1 MKRIA
6 SSDAVAV
13 APTYSADAGSQGHFG
28 ESPNPTHVTAKWMES
43 VQEGLCRTI
52 SNAGETLTDDMDQ
65 FPNVV
70 NGVHGIKSHATSTG
84 SATTPKKRVAVAT
97 TMSLASGEDSLV
109 AANAGSIASGDNSAC
124 VAGLTGVSSG
134 LGSFVGGGNTTT
146 ASGTGAATLGG
157 ASSTASGARS
167 VAVGGTTNTVSGDDS
182 AIVGAT
188 SSTATSTKCV
198 VVGGTSHNAT
208 GANSGCFGGN
218 DSDATAAQAVCVGGD
233 GNDATGT
240 NSATVGGSS
249 NAASGT
255 RAVAIGGTSHIASAT
270 DSACVGGNNN
280 EVSTG
285 AASVA
290 VGGTSNTVTGADSGS
305 LAGVGHTVSGM
316 QSVALGGE
324 SSTVAGDYAAALGMT
339 GSRVTS
345 NADRSVL
352 IGAQNCELNTALAVA
367 GGYSGTALTPD
378 GTDNNLTWRIKSS
391 DGTMVLSSTL
401 TQSGD
406 PNADYAEL
414 FENAE
419 LGQIPPGSLVA
430 RTGRRVRI
438 AKPGDRVLGVVSA
451 APAFLAG
458 GTGELGWAKRHMTDE
473 WGRVVTE
480 DVPVLDADGNAR
492 YVLTVPKASEQWDP
506 ARKNVPRT
514 QRPDEWTAVALL
526 GQVRVRIG
534 PGVTV
539 GDMLVPGPNGCA
551 VAGEVWGRPVE
562 VMEIAIPYNKAR
574 GYGVALCLV
583 G

>member
-6 SSDAVAV
+6 SSTAVAV
-13 APTYSADAGSQGHFG
+13 APTYSADAGTPGHFG
-28 ESPNPTHVTAKWMES
+28 ESPDPTHLTAKWCEA
-43 VQEGLCRTI
+43 VQEGVCRTI
-52 SNAGETLTDDMDQ
+52 ENAGETLTDSMDQ
-65 FPNVV
+65 FPNAV

-167 VAVGGTTNTVSGDDS
+167 TAIGGTTNTVSGDDS
-182 AIVGAT
+182 AAIGAT
-188 SSTATSTKCV
+188 SSSVTSTKCV
-198 VVGGTSHNAT
+198 VAGGTAHTASAANAAVVGGSTN
-208 GANSGCFGGN
+208 
-218 DSDATAAQAVCVGGD
+218 TAS
-233 GNDATGT
+233 GT
-240 NSATVGGSS
+240 NSGTVAGAS

-255 RAVAIGGTSHIASAT
+255 RAAIVGGTSHTASAQ
-270 DSACVGGNNN
+270 DSGCFAGNNN

-285 AASVA
+285 ASSVA
-290 VGGTSNTVTGADSGS
+290 IGGTSNTVTGADSGS
-305 LAGVGHTVSGM
+305 LAGVGHTVSGAN
-316 QSVALGGE
+316 SVALGGE

-367 GGYSGTALTPD
+367 GGYDGTALTPD
-378 GTDNNLTWRIKSS
+378 GSDNNLKWRIKSS

-419 LGQIPPGSLVA
+419 RGALPPGVLVA
-430 RTGRRVRI
+430 RTGRRVRV
-438 AKPGDRVLGVVSA
+438 AEPGDRVLGVVSA

-458 GTGELGWAKRHMTDE
+458 GTGELGWAKRSMTDE

-480 DVPVLDADGNAR
+480 AVDVLDDEGNVR
-492 YVLTVPKASEQWDP
+492 YTLTVPKDSPEFDP
-506 ARKNVPRT
+506 TRKHVPRT
-514 QRPDEWTAVALL
+514 ERPDEWTAVALV

-534 PGVTV
+534 PAVKV
-539 GDMLVPGPNGCA
+539 DDLLAPGPDGCA
-551 VAGEVWGRPVE
+551 APTSSAKGRLVE
-562 VMEIAIPYNKAR
+562 VMEIVSPYDSAR
-574 GYGVALCLV
+574 GYGIALCLV